1 MVCAGFSLTELVPGF
16 AAVTA
21 PKPAKANAAVKR
33 TTFFILFVSP
43 PSRGKI

>member
-1 MVCAGFSLTELVPGF
+1 MVCAGFFLTELVPGF

-21 PKPAKANAAVKR
+21 PKPAKATAAVIR
-33 TTFFILFVSP
+33 ATFFILFISL